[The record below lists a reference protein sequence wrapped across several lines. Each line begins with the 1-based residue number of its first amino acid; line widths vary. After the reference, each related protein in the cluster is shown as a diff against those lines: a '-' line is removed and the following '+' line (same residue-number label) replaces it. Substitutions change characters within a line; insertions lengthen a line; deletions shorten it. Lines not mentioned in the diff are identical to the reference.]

1 MLFRQLEYLVA
12 LARERHFA
20 RAAQACHV
28 SQPALSEALRKLEDE
43 LAVTLVRRGR
53 SYEGLTPEGERI
65 VLRAQRILADRDA
78 LRDEVDAL
86 RTGLAGRLRIG
97 SVPTAS
103 GAVPLL
109 TGPFCAAHPLASVE
123 LSTDLRSDE
132 LLRQVRNFEID
143 AGITYLPGPGTGS
156 TGGTSGTGST
166 GGTGGTSGT
175 GGAEGIDGLR
185 TLPLYEERYVL
196 LTGPADELAR
206 HPRAT
211 WAEASRL
218 PLCLLEPGMQGR
230 RVLDGVFAGLGLA
243 PAPSVE
249 TDSVASLFAHVR
261 TGRWASIVPYAW
273 LHVFGVPRGM
283 RAVPLAEPVHSAPI
297 GLVTA
302 AREPGSV
309 MARALL
315 EVARRTDVAAVLD
328 TLPEA

>member
-43 LAVTLVRRGR
+43 LEVLLVRRGR
-53 SYEGLTPEGERI
+53 AYQGLTPEGERI
-65 VLRAQRILADRDA
+65 VLWAQRILADRDA

-86 RTGLAGRLRIG
+86 RTGLSGRLRIG

-103 GAVPLL
+103 GAVSML
-109 TGPFCAAHPLASVE
+109 TGPFCTVHPLASVE

-143 AGITYLPGPGTGS
+143 AGITYLPGP
-156 TGGTSGTGST
+156 
-166 GGTGGTSGT
+166 
-175 GGAEGIDGLR
+175 DQDDLR
-185 TLPLYEERYVL
+185 AVPLYEERYVL
-196 LTGPADELAR
+196 LTGLADEPAQHR
-206 HPRAT
+206 RAT
-211 WAEASRL
+211 WEQASRL
-218 PLCLLEPGMQGR
+218 PLCLLHPGMQGR
-230 RVLDGVFAGLGLA
+230 RVLDEVFAGLGLA
-243 PAPSVE
+243 PTPRVE

-261 TGRWASIVPYAW
+261 TGHWASVVPYAW

-283 RAVPLAEPVHSAPI
+283 RAVPLTEPAHSAPI
-297 GLVTA
+297 GLVIA

-315 EVARRTDVAAVLD
+315 EVARRTEVATVLGS
-328 TLPEA
+328 LPTA

>member
-20 RAAQACHV
+20 RAAEACHV

-43 LAVTLVRRGR
+43 LKVLMVRRGR
-53 SYEGLTPEGERI
+53 SYQGLTAEGERI

-86 RTGLAGRLRIG
+86 RTGLSGRLRIG

-109 TGPFCAAHPLASVE
+109 TGPFCAAHPLAAVE
-123 LSTDLRSDE
+123 LSTDLRSEE

-143 AGITYLPGPGTGS
+143 AGITYLSGPGT
-156 TGGTSGTGST
+156 
-166 GGTGGTSGT
+166 
-175 GGAEGIDGLR
+175 DDLR

-211 WAEASRL
+211 WEEASRL
-218 PLCLLEPGMQGR
+218 PLCLLHPGMQGR
-230 RVLDGVFAGLGLA
+230 RVLDEVFAGLGLE
-243 PAPSVE
+243 PTPRVE

-261 TGRWASIVPYAW
+261 TGHWASIVPYAW
-273 LHVFGVPRGM
+273 LHVFGVPHGM
-283 RAVPLAEPVHSAPI
+283 RAVPLAEPAHSTPI
-297 GLVTA
+297 GLVIA

-315 EVARRTDVAAVLD
+315 EVARRTEVAALLGS
-328 TLPEA
+328 LPEA